1 MTQSGQP
8 RQQNVRIG
16 VHVDAKG
23 KSDVDDLLDAVRE
36 LLRFANT
43 GIGTAVRRR
52 LADIIRQQI
61 IEAAT
66 SAAEDIKS
74 SSAGQAVTGAAGAA
88 GAAASAGVA
97 GVRRATA
104 STRQQASDFI
114 HRRQRHIEGRIN
126 TLTEQYN
133 AEQQQYI
140 AAIRAFQQL
149 EKQTADPRRLTP
161 AYEHARTL
169 GAQRDATQDRIRT
182 LQAELAQQT
191 PLGRVAAGA
200 RGLTDRINEFSG
212 ATAEDISAVNQQV
225 ERTERV
231 TNRWSQAGE
240 RVRRLLF
247 GSRGAKPTIDGLKSV
262 VTTLREAGGENQT
275 FEQRTEKVRVAL
287 TQFKDTMLTSEHVM
301 RALIAS
307 TVLLSG
313 NMLGV
318 GAGMQVALLG
328 MNTILPITDRMGGSL
343 SGVGKAA
350 LFVGRGMLQLALRY
364 GHVILVVAN
373 LLSLFVDFN
382 KSFTR
387 YREIEVYRQ
396 QIKALDRDLETLNE
410 RQTQRA
416 INRGTGQFGFAA
428 IQDAQIEAL
437 RLGLADDGVDTRA
450 VEQIQALS
458 TSTKTDLRSS
468 LAAIAPVL
476 HNYNLEIGDA
486 LKATN
491 ALNALYHRGG
501 ASLDVGRN
509 LFGQS
514 GFSASR
520 AGVSIEELTAF
531 FNVAYNQ
538 SAGNVN
544 SALTLVR
551 NTIEA
556 LASPA
561 TSQRLSELGVELE
574 DGLLPALRSI
584 GEELNTAQLENLLGT
599 PASLH
604 VQQAVQSLDQIDVQL
619 EKMQDQ
625 LQVWR
630 DAYND
635 VTTLNGAWEQ
645 LNVTLNQTGNS
656 LAGVLEKLQL
666 PAIIGLVDAL
676 LNLPNGNDIGP
687 EEFIRRENIL
697 GKDVVTHFAKLS
709 LDEIAGLGTL
719 QDFSGKALPYAD
731 VQELVDQIASGQG
744 TFIPDP
750 SLVSLVNTPVRL
762 PRQGELIENTLSAAE
777 LLKRQNLLKLINFD
791 SNSLQTRIDIAANGL
806 SLPEQSRLINEA
818 AATLSVSE
826 DLQNILEQLD
836 PDRPLQDLVRQ
847 YNQNKPASP
856 QDRLVTNQLF
866 RSILQ
871 DLAAVP
877 DNPIPDPVQVATRA
891 ELLNERLTRENNR
904 RQRRLGVD
912 PFSLLAYQL
921 DVADRNRDV
930 SLADIQADPEVTRAF
945 RIRQQQAR
953 EDELRRVQT
962 QADITASE
970 VATFSAPRLEQVL
983 ATERV
988 RAAARDLPFGPEEI
1002 ALITQTVT
1010 DRLQI
1015 ENFRRLRDGSHNLQ
1029 RLQQQQRLLNDESPD
1044 AYFQRLRLDAELQA
1058 ISEGRID
1065 AAGRAQVPVTELA
1078 QLQDLADEQFRLQRS
1093 EIRQQYYDDER
1104 DYTVAATQRAG
1115 PLRDQAILR
1124 DQLVRSNLP
1133 QTEIDLQLLAAA
1145 ASSDAQQ
1152 ALRSRDA
1159 LDSITDTT
1167 EQIQQQLALHGQTL
1181 AVEEQLLRLR
1191 QDGIP
1196 VTEEITAAIE
1206 RQVQLTEQLAK
1217 QQQVVQAIERSL
1229 RGGINDAV
1237 NGLVL
1242 GTQTW
1247 GEALQQLSV
1256 GILSQIQQQIIDITI
1271 AQPIASGVGNLVTGI
1286 VGGLLG
1292 GGPQWGPIPP
1302 LPPLAAAAGS
1312 GALAASAVGGT
1323 TIVQNFATPPT
1334 VPQLAAARLA
1344 FAGESDQYQRRQ
1356 QATALY

>member
-23 KSDVDDLLDAVRE
+23 KSDLEHVLDAVRE
-36 LLRFANT
+36 IVRFSHT
-43 GIGTAVRRR
+43 SVGPAVRRR

-66 SAAEDIKS
+66 SAAEEVKS
-74 SSAGQAVTGAAGAA
+74 SSVGQAVTGAAGAA

-97 GVRRATA
+97 GVGRATA

-114 HRRQRHIEGRIN
+114 NRRQRHIEGRIN

-133 AEQQQYI
+133 AEQQQYN

-161 AYEHARTL
+161 AYEYARTL
-169 GAQRDATQDRIRT
+169 GAQSDATRNRIRN
-182 LQAELAQQT
+182 LQAELARQT
-191 PLGRVAAGA
+191 PIGRVAAGA

-212 ATAEDISAVNQQV
+212 ATAEDISDVNQQV

-231 TNRWSQAGE
+231 TNGWAQAGE

-275 FEQRTEKVRVAL
+275 FEQRTEKVREAL
-287 TQFKDTMLTSEHVM
+287 TQFKATMLTSEHVM
-301 RALIAS
+301 RALITS
-307 TVLLSG
+307 TALLSG

-318 GAGMQVALLG
+318 GAGLQVALLG
-328 MNTILPITDRMGGSL
+328 LNTVLPITDRMSGSL

-350 LFVGRGMLQLALRY
+350 LFVSRGMLQLALRY

-514 GFSASR
+514 GFSASI

-584 GEELNTAQLENLLGT
+584 GEELNTAQLENLLGG
-599 PASLH
+599 PASLD
-604 VQQAVQSLDQIDVQL
+604 VQRAVQSLDQIHGQL
-619 EKMQDQ
+619 EKMEDP

-635 VTTLNGAWEQ
+635 VNTLNGAWQQ
-645 LNVTLNQTGNS
+645 LNVTLHQTGNS
-656 LAGVLEKLQL
+656 LAGLLEKLNA
-666 PAIIGLVDAL
+666 PGIINLIDAF
-676 LNLPNGNDIGP
+676 LNLSNGNDIGP

-697 GKDVVTHFAKLS
+697 GRGVVRDLAKHS
-709 LDEIAGLGTL
+709 LDELGLLGTL
-719 QDFSGKALPYAD
+719 QDFSGRTLPYAD
-731 VQELVDQIASGQG
+731 VEELVDHITSGKG
-744 TFIPDP
+744 TFILNP
-750 SLVSLVNTPVRL
+750 SLAPLVTTPVSQS
-762 PRQGELIENTLSAAE
+762 RQGELIDNTLSDAE
-777 LLKRQNLLKLINFD
+777 LLTRQTAIRLINLD

-806 SLPEQSRLINEA
+806 STEEQSRLINEA
-818 AATLSVSE
+818 AATLPVSE
-826 DLQNILEQLD
+826 ELQSILQGLD
-836 PDRPLQDLVRQ
+836 SDRLLQDLVQQ
-847 YNQNKPASP
+847 YNQNNP
-856 QDRLVTNQLF
+856 DRPTDRYVTNQLF

-877 DNPIPDPVQVATRA
+877 EDPIPNPVEVATRA

-904 RQRRLGVD
+904 RQRRLDVD
-912 PFSLLAYQL
+912 PFSLLAHQL

-930 SLADIQADPEVTRAF
+930 SLADIQADPEVTRTF
-945 RIRQQQAR
+945 RIRQQIRRQ
-953 EDELRRVQT
+953 DELRRAQT
-962 QADITASE
+962 QADITSAE

-988 RAAARDLPFGPEEI
+988 RAAARGLPFGPEEI
-1002 ALITQTVT
+1002 ALIQQTVT

-1015 ENFRRLRDGSHNLQ
+1015 ESFRRLRDGSHNLQ
-1029 RLQQQQRLLNDESPD
+1029 RLQLQQRLLNDESPD
-1044 AYFQRLRLDAELQA
+1044 AIFQRLRLDAELQA

-1078 QLQDLADEQFRLQRS
+1078 QLQDLADEQFRLRRS
-1093 EIRQQYYDDER
+1093 EIRQQYYADESA
-1104 DYTVAATQRAG
+1104 YTVAATQRAG
-1115 PLRDQAILR
+1115 PQRDHAVLR

-1133 QTEIDLQLLAAA
+1133 QTEIDLQLRAAA
-1145 ASSDAQQ
+1145 ASSDAQH

-1206 RQVQLTEQLAK
+1206 RQVELTEQLAK

-1229 RGGINDAV
+1229 RGGINDAL

-1271 AQPIASGVGNLVTGI
+1271 AQPIASGVGNLLTGI
-1286 VGGLLG
+1286 VGGLFG
-1292 GGPQWGPIPP
+1292 GGPQWGSIPP
-1302 LPPLAAAAGS
+1302 LPPLPAAAGS